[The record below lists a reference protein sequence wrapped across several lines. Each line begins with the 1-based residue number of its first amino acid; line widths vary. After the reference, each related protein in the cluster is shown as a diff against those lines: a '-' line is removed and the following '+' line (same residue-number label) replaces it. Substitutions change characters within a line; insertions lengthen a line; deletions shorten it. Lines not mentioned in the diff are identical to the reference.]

1 VPLLAR
7 LTRSQTEVKRLW
19 EYYGDTIEAAIEP
32 ERILDA
38 MRRAGLVDVKCSVT
52 LGIFREYTGSKP

>member
-52 LGIFREYTGSKP
+52 LGIFREYTGQKP